1 MNSRT
6 KFCTLKKRFNIEK
19 LKSSMEHEKCRQ
31 DHTKLIFSSSDFMLK
46 IIERANNISVFFSKQ
61 LFGKRCTTYGEGTVF
76 FYEIFDFQEPS
87 EQFKFFFII
96 QSNGML
102 NGKS

>member
-1 MNSRT
+1 
-6 KFCTLKKRFNIEK
+6 
-19 LKSSMEHEKCRQ
+19 
-31 DHTKLIFSSSDFMLK
+31 MLK

-87 EQFKFFFII
+87 EQLKKNLII
-96 QSNGML
+96 QFNEML